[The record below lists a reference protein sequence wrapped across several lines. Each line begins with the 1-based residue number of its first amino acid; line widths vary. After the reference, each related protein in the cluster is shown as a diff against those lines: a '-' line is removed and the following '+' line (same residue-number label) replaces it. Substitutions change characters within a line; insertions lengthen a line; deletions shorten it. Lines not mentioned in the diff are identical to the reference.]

1 MFIVPVVENEVP
13 DAAPEPEVGEG
24 DLASA
29 HGVDN
34 VYGRV
39 EVTISSQVPTRWI
52 RGGDL

>member
-1 MFIVPVVENEVP
+1 MP
-13 DAAPEPEVGEG
+13 DAAPEPKVGEG

-39 EVTISSQVPTRWI
+39 VVTISSQVPTRWI
-52 RGGDL
+52 GGGEICEDYISKII